1 MFDDFANVWTIVGF
15 AKDLKNNSPLALR
28 VAGERI
34 VFFRDENRR
43 AVALLDRCPHRGA
56 ALSLGKVRDGA
67 IECPFHG
74 WGFKGDGANCGVP
87 WNPDARLE
95 RLGGTALGAR
105 EIGGLLWLYTGLG
118 AAPQEPSPPEIFA
131 RDDLTLFGESMVWN
145 IHWTRAMENMLDWPH
160 LPFVHAKTIGR
171 SLKDVTAKRADVFWE
186 ERPDGGS
193 VAVEV
198 DGERREAVLQYHFP
212 NVMEL
217 LIDPR
222 DRIFRLFVAC
232 VPVDEERTQLLLFG
246 LRNFLRLRVLDPF
259 FCRMNRRIAAEDRAI
274 VESSQPP
281 RVPPPN
287 EEISV
292 RTDAPT
298 LAFRRIY
305 RQRLLGT
312 RVSKDRVSR
321 DD

>member
-15 AKDLKNNSPLALR
+15 ARDLKKNSPLALR

-34 VFFRDENRR
+34 VFFRDVGGR

-56 ALSLGKVRDGA
+56 ALSLGKVREGM

-74 WGFKGDGANCGVP
+74 WRFNGDGANCGVP

-95 RLGGTALGAR
+95 RLGATALAAR
-105 EIGGLLWLYTGLG
+105 EIGGLLWLYTSPNS
-118 AAPQEPSPPEIFA
+118 APQELSLPEILA
-131 RDDLTLFGESMVWN
+131 RDGLTLFGEAMIWN

-171 SLKDVTAKRADVFWE
+171 SLSDATAKRADVFWE
-186 ERPDGGS
+186 ERAYGGVVS
-193 VAVEV
+193 VEV
-198 DGERREAVLQYHFP
+198 DGARRKAVLQYHFP

-217 LIDPR
+217 MLDPGR
-222 DRIFRLFVAC
+222 RTFRLFVAC
-232 VPVDEERTQLLLFG
+232 VPIDDERTRLILFG
-246 LRNFLRLRVLDPF
+246 LRDFLRARAWDPI
-259 FCRMNRRIAAEDRAI
+259 FCWMNRRIAAEDRAI

-287 EEISV
+287 EEVSV

-298 LAFRRIY
+298 LAFRRVY
-305 RQRLLGT
+305 RQRLLGS
-312 RVSKDRVSR
+312 RVSNDRVSG